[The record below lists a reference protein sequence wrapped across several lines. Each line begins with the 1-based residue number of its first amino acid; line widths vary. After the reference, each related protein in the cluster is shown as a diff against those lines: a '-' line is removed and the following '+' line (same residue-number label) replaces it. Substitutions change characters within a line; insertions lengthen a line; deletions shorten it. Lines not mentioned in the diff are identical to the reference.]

1 MRKQLRRVHRVVV
14 VLLAT
19 KITAHLDV
27 LAFGQD
33 AVGLGLSQAADHLT
47 HAFAVATADKTGRSV
62 AGLRCEMPHLFL
74 PKQAVQHLLW
84 GQIQQLF

>member
-1 MRKQLRRVHRVVV
+1 MRKQLRRVHRVIV

-27 LAFGQD
+27 FAFGQD
-33 AVGLGLSQAADHLT
+33 AVGFSLAQAADHLA
-47 HAFAVATADKTGRSV
+47 HAFTVATADKTRRGV
-62 AGLRCEMPHLFL
+62 AGLRCEMPHLLL